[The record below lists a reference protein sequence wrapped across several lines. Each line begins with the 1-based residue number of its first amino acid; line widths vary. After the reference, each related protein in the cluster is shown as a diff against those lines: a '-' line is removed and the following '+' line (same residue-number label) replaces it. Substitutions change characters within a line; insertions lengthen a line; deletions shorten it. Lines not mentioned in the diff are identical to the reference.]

1 MKKLLF
7 LSFFLFAFTMQAFAQ
22 EKFAYRIELND
33 EIISPVS
40 AEYIATSLEQAEKDH
55 AAFLLI
61 QLDTP
66 GGLLSSTRTIVKR
79 IVNANIPVIVYV
91 SPSGS
96 RAGSAGVFISYA
108 AHLVAMAPSTN
119 IGAAHPV
126 NVGGEK
132 KEEKSW
138 KDIFQQF
145 EKKEKQPSEDKPRN
159 TSPSTEKSHDP
170 MEDKI
175 MNDTLAWIEGLAK
188 LRGRN
193 EAWARLAVS
202 ESVSITAEKALQ
214 EKVINFIATNRAD
227 LLRQLDGV
235 EVKVGEKTI
244 TLDTKHLE
252 LKILPQDFRLRL
264 LTFLAHPNIAYI
276 LMMLGFYGLLFEFT
290 HPGFG
295 FPGVAGSICL
305 VLAFFGMQILPT
317 NYAGVALIALSV
329 LLFIA
334 EAQAAGFGLFGV
346 GGIISLFFGSLIL
359 FDSPHQ
365 YMRVSLHIII
375 AVTFATTLIVSFLMS
390 MLFRMRNQK
399 VVTGSEGMIGLVG
412 EVSSW
417 KGYEGSIFV
426 HGEIW
431 HATSDST
438 FSAGDKVRVDA
449 MNGLKLQV
457 KSISSS
463 Q

>member
-1 MKKLLF
+1 
-7 LSFFLFAFTMQAFAQ
+7 
-22 EKFAYRIELND
+22 
-33 EIISPVS
+33 
-40 AEYIATSLEQAEKDH
+40 
-55 AAFLLI
+55 
-61 QLDTP
+61 
-66 GGLLSSTRTIVKR
+66 
-79 IVNANIPVIVYV
+79 
-91 SPSGS
+91 
-96 RAGSAGVFISYA
+96 
-108 AHLVAMAPSTN
+108 
-119 IGAAHPV
+119 
-126 NVGGEK
+126 
-132 KEEKSW
+132 
-138 KDIFQQF
+138 
-145 EKKEKQPSEDKPRN
+145 
-159 TSPSTEKSHDP
+159 
-170 MEDKI
+170 
-175 MNDTLAWIEGLAK
+175 
-188 LRGRN
+188 
-193 EAWARLAVS
+193 
-202 ESVSITAEKALQ
+202 
-214 EKVINFIATNRAD
+214 
-227 LLRQLDGV
+227 
-235 EVKVGEKTI
+235 
-244 TLDTKHLE
+244 
-252 LKILPQDFRLRL
+252 RLRL

-417 KGYEGSIFV
+417 KGYEGSVFV